1 MFSVLQTNTLM
12 KCLEDLDHKLIG
24 VLRRHIELFN
34 FKDKEEIG
42 YLAMHVQYVKNV
54 LCGTCDVYITMTL

>member
-1 MFSVLQTNTLM
+1 M

-24 VLRRHIELFN
+24 ILRRHIELFN

-54 LCGTCDVYITMTL
+54 LCGTCNVYITMTL